1 MAAVIGALRAD
12 LSASVAGFE
21 NDMGRA
27 AKAVQAF
34 GKRAAAVS
42 QNLEAAGQRMTIA
55 LTAPFIALA
64 VTSAKAAA
72 ESNDA
77 LAQVESRLE
86 SMGGASGKSAK
97 QLQESAKAL
106 QGLSTF
112 DDDDIMR
119 NVTNA
124 LLTFGRVSGEQFDR
138 GQRAAVDMATSL
150 KMDLQSAAVLVGK
163 ALNDP
168 IKGITALGRAGVQ
181 LTNDQKASIRTA
193 VEQNRIF
200 DAQKIILGELETQF
214 KGAGEAARSAVPGA
228 DAIDSWREFQETIGA
243 VVLRVIEAVEPM
255 VVRILDAFNSLSPG
269 FQQAIVVIGAIVAAI
284 GPLLWAFGA
293 FAGALANLAPYW
305 AAFLEGVSAAM
316 SAAGVTGLGAVLRG
330 IVATFAPW
338 IAAIIAVVAAMWEFR
353 AVIFDAFGSVVALFQ
368 AEVLPAFQRLFGAIG
383 DLFTSLMTGPLGDF
397 VRFVG
402 WAAAEIVALFVKVAG
417 GGIAMFVSIVVDTLA
432 NVITFVGNVVDVV
445 NALIRGDWAG
455 AWQEAVDLVTDAID
469 GILQVVEHLVP
480 GVTDAA
486 RAAWQGFQQWVGE
499 GIAGVLDWIEG
510 RFPGLVDAVRA
521 MAQGAVA
528 WARSMFQGIKTWIAD
543 NLGPVINWAKDRIRE
558 LNSLFGMIR
567 RRQAQVAGASAPAA
581 APAAPA
587 ARPAP
592 PPPAGGDGGDGG
604 GGAGGGRGGG
614 RSGSDT
620 RARDL
625 ARAAERLEEGLETVN
640 DSIDKAFA
648 RDQLPRSMQQAADLR
663 AKLEDLATEARAAG
677 VDMTAFAAGM
687 ATAQQRIRELELEG
701 LAKEAEE
708 FRREVM
714 ELARDVI
721 DLGGGLPPLESK
733 LQTID
738 DRFESLRRE
747 IVEQI
752 DANRALAGANVDAA
766 AAMAVLERQ
775 LGSLDAAH
783 QKATESAKAQ
793 HAAEQRLF
801 DLQAAADA
809 AGIEQDIRDATQ
821 ASGRGGIMAPGQAE
835 LQAIED
841 DLVQQRTQAAIE
853 LAALESEYTKA
864 EAEGDQAQMG
874 RLQTQIGLQQRLF
887 DLVSSTTAEQI
898 QGHQRIQDAFDEF
911 ASSAAD
917 GFAQLVTDWKGGL
930 DTLKQ
935 SFAKLII
942 QLLQAQAA
950 KGITS
955 IFSKFAGGFATGG
968 TLAAGQWG
976 IAGENGPEPI
986 FAGASSLGVMSNE
999 DAFGGGKGTIYI
1011 DARGAGPREI
1021 DELRGMV
1028 ARMDRGFEARVVS
1041 ASNEGLMRGKIKPPS
1056 FG

>member
-34 GKRAAAVS
+34 GARAARVS

-86 SMGGASGKSAK
+86 SMGGASGKSAA

-106 QGLSTF
+106 QRLSTF

-124 LLTFGRVSGEQFDR
+124 LLTFGRISGEEFDR
-138 GQRAAVDMATSL
+138 GQRAVVDMATSL

-181 LTNDQKASIRTA
+181 LSAEQKAAIKTA

-200 DAQKIILGELETQF
+200 EAQGIILGELETQF
-214 KGAGEAARSAVPGA
+214 KGAGLAARDAVPGS

-243 VVLRVIEAVEPM
+243 VVLRVIEAIEPM
-255 VVRILDAFNSLSPG
+255 VVKILDAFNSLSPG
-269 FQQAIVVIGAIVAAI
+269 FQTAIVAVGAVVAAI

-293 FAGALANLAPYW
+293 LAGAVANLAPYW

-330 IVATFAPW
+330 IVAAFAPW
-338 IAAIIAVVAAMWEFR
+338 VAAIVVVVAAMWEFR
-353 AVIFDAFGSVVALFQ
+353 SVIIDAFGEITAFFQ
-368 AEVLPAFQRLFGAIG
+368 ANVLPAFQRLFAQLGA
-383 DLFTSLMTGPLGDF
+383 LFGELSSGPLGEL

-402 WAAAEIVALFVKVAG
+402 WAAAEIVALFVRVAG
-417 GGIAMFVSIVVDTLA
+417 GGMARFLGMVVDIISTIVG
-432 NVITFVGNVVDVV
+432 VITGMVRIINAVLSGDFVG
-445 NALIRGDWAG
+445 AF
-455 AWQEAVDLVTDAID
+455 EAARDTVADAIG
-469 GILQVVEHLVP
+469 GILQAVEHFVP
-480 GVTDAA
+480 GITAAA
-486 RAAWQGFQQWVGE
+486 RAAWEGFNQWIAE
-499 GIAGVLDWIEG
+499 GIASTLAWIEG

-528 WARSMFQGIKTWIAD
+528 WAKSMFQGIKTWIAD

-567 RRQAQVAGASAPAA
+567 RRQAQVAGGSAPAE

-592 PPPAGGDGGDGG
+592 PPPSGGDGG
-604 GGAGGGRGGG
+604 GGGGSGGRARG

-620 RARDL
+620 KARDL

-663 AKLEDLATEARAAG
+663 AKLEDLATEAREAG

-708 FRREVM
+708 FRREVQA
-714 ELARDVI
+714 LARDVV
-721 DLGGGLPPLESK
+721 DLGGGLPPLETK

-738 DRFESLRRE
+738 DRFESLRQE

-752 DANRALAGANVDAA
+752 DANRALAGANAEAA

-775 LGSLDAAH
+775 LGALDAAH
-783 QKATESAKAQ
+783 QKATESARAQ

-801 DLQAAADA
+801 DLQAAAEA

-821 ASGRGGIMAPGQAE
+821 ASGRGGIMAPGQRE
-835 LQAIED
+835 LQSIED
-841 DLVQQRTQAAIE
+841 DLVRQRTQAAIE
-853 LAALESEYTKA
+853 LAALEAEYIKA
-864 EAEGDQAQMG
+864 EAEGDEAQMG

-898 QGHQRIQDAFDEF
+898 QGHQRIQDAFDDF
-911 ASSAAD
+911 ANSAAD
-917 GFAQLVTDWKGGL
+917 GFAQMVTDWKGGL

-950 KGITS
+950 KGIS
-955 IFSKFAGGFATGG
+955 NIFSRFAGGFATGG

-986 FAGASSLGVMSNE
+986 FAGASSLGVVSNE
-999 DAFGGGKGTIYI
+999 DAFGGKGTIYI

-1028 ARMDRGFEARVVS
+1028 AKMDRGFDARVVS